1 MNTNLSGKIA
11 VVTGASGGIGKEIAR
26 GLARQGATVVL
37 AVRDVERGDKV
48 ARELH
53 AETKANLF
61 VMPLDVADV
70 ASVRRFAAGFVGRFP
85 KLHFLVNNAGA
96 WFTDR
101 RTGPSGEELT
111 FATNVLGPHLL
122 VRLLAPTMIQSRPA
136 RIVNVVS
143 ALAKDYDATDLQFE
157 RRPYDGFK
165 AYSQSKQA
173 LRMLTWGQAA
183 RLEAQGVTVNAVA
196 PGFVKTE
203 LNRHARGFVPLVIGV
218 FSRVIGVTPEK
229 GAETPL
235 WALGAPELEGVTGK
249 YFDGLKEKDGK
260 FHDPAAIRDLEERCE
275 ALLAAGPRLASP
287 PVTAS
292 AAA

>member
-1 MNTNLSGKIA
+1 M
-11 VVTGASGGIGKEIAR
+11 
-26 GLARQGATVVL
+26 
-37 AVRDVERGDKV
+37 
-48 ARELH
+48 
-53 AETKANLF
+53 
-61 VMPLDVADV
+61 
-70 ASVRRFAAGFVGRFP
+70 
-85 KLHFLVNNAGA
+85 NNAGA

-101 RTGPSGEELT
+101 RSAPGGEELT

-143 ALAKDYDATDLQFE
+143 ALAKDYDASDLSFE

-183 RLEAQGVTVNAVA
+183 RLEAHGVTVNAVA
-196 PGFVKTE
+196 PGFVRTE
-203 LNRHARGFVPLVIGV
+203 LNRHARGFVPFVIGV
-218 FSRVIGVTPEK
+218 FSRVMGVTPAK

-235 WALGAPELEGVTGK
+235 WVLGAPELQGVTGK
-249 YFDGLKEKDGK
+249 YFDGMKEKDGK
-260 FHDPAAIRDLEERCE
+260 FRDPIAVRDLEERCE
-275 ALLAAGPRLASP
+275 AMLAGGPRRAPVPLA
-287 PVTAS
+287 AS